1 MSKIFVNVELFSNK
15 SWLTT
20 SMKNCALATAVSGT
34 RKSTEA
40 AFYDYDG

>member
-1 MSKIFVNVELFSNK
+1 MQFSFIEVNSSQK
-15 SWLTT
+15 SLTT
-20 SMKNCALATAVSGT
+20 SMNNRALATAVSGT